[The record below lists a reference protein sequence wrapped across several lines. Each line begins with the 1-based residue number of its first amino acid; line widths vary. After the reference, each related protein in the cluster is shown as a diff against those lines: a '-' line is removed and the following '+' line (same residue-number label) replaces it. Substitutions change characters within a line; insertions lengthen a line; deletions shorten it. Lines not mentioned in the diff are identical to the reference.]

1 MKTFLVCR
9 VLGLVPIALAVAPSL
24 VDAQTDPT
32 RLGLVVGY
40 ASNEQIWKP
49 SVPAEGK
56 GGVVLGGFLNAAT
69 SVGWLSIYVDGTWV
83 QRGGD
88 VAGTVQGQ
96 DVVGGL
102 RADLLSFSIRPRA
115 NLPLGGARVFIAAGP
130 AVDQS
135 IRVRKDAGLTQ
146 VLDNEVASSIGV
158 GFGGGIGATINERF
172 ALELEA
178 RLFEG
183 LGDAAS
189 GPFVS
194 VRNRA
199 LEVVGRVGFVRPG
212 A

>member
-1 MKTFLVCR
+1 MRKLLLR
-9 VLGLVPIALAVAPSL
+9 PALGVVVIALAVAPSR

-32 RLGLVVGY
+32 RLGVVVGY
-40 ASNEQIWKP
+40 ASNDQIWKP
-49 SVPAEGK
+49 SVPAEGT
-56 GGVVLGGFLNAAT
+56 GGVVLGAFLNAAT
-69 SVGWLSIYVDGTWV
+69 PVGWLSIYVDGTWV

-96 DVVGGL
+96 EVVGGL
-102 RADLLSFSIRPRA
+102 RADLLSISIRPRA
-115 NLPLGGARVFIAAGP
+115 NLPLGRARLFLAAGP
-130 AVDQS
+130 AIDQS
-135 IRVRKDAGLTQ
+135 IRVRKDPGLTQ
-146 VLDNEVASSIGV
+146 VLDNEVASSFGVGVGSGIGV
-158 GFGGGIGATINERF
+158 TLDERF

-194 VRNRA
+194 VRNRSF
-199 LEVVGRVGFVRPG
+199 EVVGRVGIVRPG